1 MGGIQRRSSKLQRG
15 VEAPR
20 LGSGCPWNWFRVLE
34 GMAMLVVWKT
44 REESRGGR
52 SILVSAKTKIFRLVL
67 GIMLL
72 LELGSLLPLGFRLG
86 LRLGFWLVLWSGF

>member
-44 REESRGGR
+44 REESRGHVKYLQENGASLEFR
-52 SILVSAKTKIFRLVL
+52 SQ
-67 GIMLL
+67 
-72 LELGSLLPLGFRLG
+72 
-86 LRLGFWLVLWSGF
+86 